1 MFQQKHVVTVDGLH
15 LTFETGTLAKQAN
28 GSVTVRIGE
37 TTVFASVCA
46 APTVAAGQD
55 FFPLTVDYRDKFAAA
70 GRFPGGYFKR
80 EGKPTEKEILTSR
93 LVDRPLRPLFPVG
106 FMNETQVIGLLMST
120 DGQNEPDVLMVNA
133 ASAAMMVSDIPWA
146 GPIGCVRLG
155 LIDGQWV
162 INPTNDQ
169 KTLSDLDLLYVG
181 NEKDMMMIEG
191 SAMEL
196 PEDKFIEALEFAQ
209 QAIQPIIA
217 AQKQL
222 AKLGGKAKKE
232 WALCVVEPSF
242 LQKVRA
248 MVGTSLKAAVFQ
260 PGEKLQREAGVSSI
274 ISSTGEKLKAE
285 MGESFNEN
293 QLKMAFE
300 VLQEELYRDAI
311 LNDGKRA
318 DGRGV
323 EDLRPIS
330 CSAGIFPRVHGSA
343 LFQRG
348 ETQAVVF
355 ATLAAQ
361 KEAQELDALTGGSD
375 KKSFIL
381 HYNFPPFSTGE
392 TGRFGSTGRREIG
405 HGALAERS
413 LVPVLPTDEDFPY
426 AIRVVSEIMES
437 NGSSSMASV
446 CGGCLS
452 LMDAG
457 VPIKSP
463 VAGISCGLVTA
474 NDASG
479 KIARHIILTDILGAE
494 DHFGDMDF
502 KIAGSKNGITGFQLD
517 LKLMGLPLSI
527 AKEAIKRNG
536 LARAKILEIM
546 TSELSAPRQGLGTHA
561 PKIFI
566 KQIDPDKIGALIGPG
581 GKTIRRIVEVS
592 GAQID
597 INEDNSGKVLV
608 YANNNESM
616 QRAIEEIDL
625 ITAEIEIGKMYRGIV
640 RGVKEFGAFVECLP
654 GKEGLVHIS
663 ELADFRVRRT
673 EDVCREGDE
682 MWVKCIA
689 VDDQGRVKLSRR
701 AAMLERGEKSTPP
714 AAQESAPRE

>member
-1 MFQQKHVVTVDGLH
+1 MFKQKNSVSVEGMAM
-15 LTFETGTLAKQAN
+15 TFESGTLAKQAN
-28 GSVTVRIGE
+28 GSVTVRLGE
-37 TTVFASVCA
+37 TTVF
-46 APTVAAGQD
+46 VAACASPKVEEGQD
-55 FFPLTVDYRDKFAAA
+55 FFPLKVDYREKYAAA
-70 GRFPGGYFKR
+70 GRFPEGYFRR
-80 EGKPTEKEILTSR
+80 EGAPSEKEILTSR
-93 LVDRPLRPLFPVG
+93 LIDRPLRPLFPAG
-106 FMNETQVIGLLMST
+106 FMNEVQVIGLLMSA
-120 DGQNEPDVLMVNA
+120 DLQNEPDILMVNA

-146 GPIGCVRLG
+146 GPVGCVRLG
-155 LIDGQWV
+155 MIDGKFV
-162 INPTNDQ
+162 VNPTNEQ
-169 KTLSDLDLLYVG
+169 KLMSDLDLIYAG
-181 NEKDMMMIEG
+181 NERDMMMIEG
-191 SAMEL
+191 SALEL
-196 PEDKFIEALEFAQ
+196 SEEKFIEALEFAH

-217 AQKQL
+217 AQKTL
-222 AKLGGKAKKE
+222 AKNTNKPKKT
-232 WALCVVEPSF
+232 WPLCVVEPSF
-242 LQKVRA
+242 LQKVRS
-248 MVGTSLKAAVFQ
+248 MVGTDLKKAVFM
-260 PGEKLQREAGVSSI
+260 PGEKLQREEGVVKVFDQ
-274 ISSTGEKLKAE
+274 TKEKLTAE
-285 MGESFNEN
+285 IGEAFKEG

-323 EDLRPIS
+323 NDIRPIT
-330 CSAGIFPRVHGSA
+330 CGTGIFPRLHGSA

-348 ETQAVVF
+348 ETQAVVI

-361 KEAQELDALTGGSD
+361 KDAQKLDALTGGSK

-392 TGRFGSTGRREIG
+392 TGRFGGAGRREVG

-413 LVPVLPTDEDFPY
+413 LIPVLPSDDDFPY

-446 CGGCLS
+446 CVGCLS

-457 VPIKSP
+457 VPLKAP

-479 KIARHIILTDILGAE
+479 KINKHIILTDILGAE

-527 AKEAIKRNG
+527 AKEAVKQNG
-536 LARAKILEIM
+536 AARAKILEIM
-546 TSELSAPRQGLGTHA
+546 AAELPAPRAQLRDHA

-566 KQIDPDKIGALIGPG
+566 KQIDPEKIGALIGPG
-581 GKTIRRIVEVS
+581 GKNIRRICEVS

-597 INEDNSGKVLV
+597 INEDNSGKVV
-608 YANNNESM
+608 IYSNNTEGM
-616 QRAIEEIDL
+616 KRAIEEIDL
-625 ITAEIEIGKMYRGIV
+625 VTAEIEIGKMYRGIV
-640 RGVKEFGAFVECLP
+640 RGTKEFGAFVECLP

-663 ELADFRVRRT
+663 ELADFRVNRT

-689 VDDQGRVKLSRR
+689 VDNMGRVKLSRR
-701 AAMLERGEKSTPP
+701 AAMQERGETSKAPQP
-714 AAQESAPRE
+714 AEDRR